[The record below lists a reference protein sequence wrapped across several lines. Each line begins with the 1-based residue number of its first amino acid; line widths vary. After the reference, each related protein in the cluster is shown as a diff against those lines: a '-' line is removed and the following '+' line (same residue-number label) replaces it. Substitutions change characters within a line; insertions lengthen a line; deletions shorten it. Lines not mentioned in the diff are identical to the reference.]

1 MDSAAD
7 RATHLKGIRCVV
19 RQIKLFLEGDR
30 LVWRKDK
37 IFGSRVCHIS
47 VGDISQVRPGRSAFT
62 VRRP

>member
-1 MDSAAD
+1 V
-7 RATHLKGIRCVV
+7 CYVV